1 MAQAE
6 LARPSHTG
14 KVGYLCPCREA
25 AERQRRHGVIP
36 ALSPALTLH
45 QPAAARSLCLVWG
58 SEQREGAESEER
70 PSLFC
75 APGTAQSFPGQ
86 QPQPPGLYLSL
97 QSCEGTAR
105 ACCSITSFTLWGQLE
120 PLQKLCVI
128 NLCSCIDAFHVWRR
142 MGFSQ
147 MSKHLLGFHSCGVV
161 SFIVFWVITQAAS
174 VPEAKLPLYR
184 ENDLQK

>member
-1 MAQAE
+1 MAEAE
-6 LARPSHTG
+6 LARPPRAG
-14 KVGYLCPCREA
+14 KLGYLCTCREA
-25 AERQRRHGVIP
+25 AETRSYPCTESSSDSAV
-36 ALSPALTLH
+36 H
-45 QPAAARSLCLVWG
+45 QPAAAHSLCLVWG

-75 APGTAQSFPGQ
+75 IPGAAQSSPGQ

-105 ACCSITSFTLWGQLE
+105 ASCIITSFTLWGRLK

-147 MSKHLLGFHSCGVV
+147 MSKHLLGFHSCGAV